1 MADGLIHKEVLKLD
15 FGFEKRWRYIL
26 TGELPKWGI
35 HYTLPIGRKGHTTMT
50 PPCMMVDST

>member
-1 MADGLIHKEVLKLD
+1 MAGGFTRKEVLKLD

-35 HYTLPIGRKGHTTMT
+35 LYITLFL
-50 PPCMMVDST
+50 